1 MPANAIQLRDVTKSY
16 GAHKAVDT
24 LSLTVPSGA
33 IYGFI
38 GPNGSGKTSTIRMI
52 LNILEPD
59 SGSIEVLGQTKARTA
74 NDRIGYLPEERGL
87 YKKMKVASLLEYY
100 ATIKGMP
107 AREARLEG
115 KRWLEKFD
123 LAAWADK
130 RIEALSK
137 GMAQKVQFIATVQTR
152 PELIILDE
160 PFSGLDPVNLEAV
173 RDAIL
178 ELRAQGATI
187 VFSTHDMAMAEQMC
201 DSILM
206 IYKGQKVLDGSLK
219 SIKDKYGQDTIRLRT
234 DRGADA
240 LIDLPEI
247 EYKRDFG
254 NYQEIRVSGD
264 SNDLLAKLLQ
274 RARIEQFEITRPSLH
289 DIFVR
294 IAKPQNED
302 HSHE

>member
-1 MPANAIQLRDVTKSY
+1 MNEFAIQLRDVSKTY
-16 GAHKAVDT
+16 GTHKAVDS
-24 LSLTVPSGA
+24 LSLAVPRGS

-38 GPNGSGKTSTIRMI
+38 GPNGSGKTSSLRMI

-87 YKKMKVASLLEYY
+87 YKKMKVAALLQYY

-107 AREARLEG
+107 AREARGEG

-123 LAAWADK
+123 LGAWADK
-130 RIEALSK
+130 RIESLSK
-137 GMAQKVQFIATVQTR
+137 GMAQKVQFIATVQTQ

-178 ELRAQGATI
+178 ELRAQGTTV
-187 VFSTHDMAMAEQMC
+187 VFSTHDMSMAEQMC

-206 IYKGQKVLDGSLK
+206 IYKGKKVLDGSLS

-234 DRGADA
+234 DCGAKT
-240 LIDLPEI
+240 LTSIPEI
-247 EYKRDFG
+247 EYTRDFG

-264 SNDLLAKLLQ
+264 TNDLLAKLLQ
-274 RARIEQFEITRPSLH
+274 RARVEQFEITRPSLH

-294 IAKPQNED
+294 IAKPQAEEL
-302 HSHE
+302 SHV